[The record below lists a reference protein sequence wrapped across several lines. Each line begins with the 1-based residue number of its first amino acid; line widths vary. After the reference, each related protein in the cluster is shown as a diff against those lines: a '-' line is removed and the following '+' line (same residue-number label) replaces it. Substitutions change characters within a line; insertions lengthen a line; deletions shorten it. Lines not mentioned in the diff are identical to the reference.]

1 MDALPNWHYLTK
13 HFESRNCSNK
23 RDQHI
28 VMHKEDHV
36 PVIVGSLTHNI
47 KHLEAVNIACSITYA
62 NNFKM
67 TE

>member
-13 HFESRNCSNK
+13 HFKSQNCS
-23 RDQHI
+23 
-28 VMHKEDHV
+28 
-36 PVIVGSLTHNI
+36 NI